1 MELEEILE
9 KEIGLSIREAKTYL
23 ALLKLGQTTTGPLSK
38 ESSVAS
44 SKLYS
49 VLSSLEERGLAS
61 HVIKGK
67 TKYFQ
72 GEDPKKIISLFKE
85 KERSIKE
92 AVREL
97 EIKNAQLKDKSSVE
111 MFEGIKAVKNLLIDL
126 SENSGKEL
134 WRGFG
139 NVDNISSEK
148 MGDFYEWW
156 GIQKENVKLS
166 NVNVLSSKNEKL
178 FKERY
183 KKYMSEMNGK
193 FFFSKHYFP
202 HDIAIIKNKVVIMH
216 LTENP
221 IAILIEN
228 KEFATNY
235 KKFFDELLFDA
246 KAL

>member
-1 MELEEILE
+1 MDIEKILGE
-9 KEIGLSIREAKTYL
+9 EIGLSERETKTYL

-44 SKLYS
+44 SKMYS
-49 VLSSLEERGLAS
+49 VLSSLEEKGLAS

-72 GEDPKKIISLFKE
+72 GADPKKITSIFNE
-85 KERSIKE
+85 KERHVKE
-92 AVREL
+92 VVIEL
-97 EIKNAQLKDKSSVE
+97 ERKKAELKENSSVE
-111 MFEGIKAVKNLLIDL
+111 MFEGIKAIKNLLIYL
-126 SENSGKEL
+126 SENAEKEK

-139 NVDNISSEK
+139 NVDNINSKE

-156 GIQKENVKLS
+156 GHQKENVKLI
-166 NVNVLSSKNEKL
+166 NVNILSSKNEKL

-183 KKYMSEMNGK
+183 KKYMQEMKGK
-193 FFFSKHYFP
+193 FFFSQHYFP
-202 HDIAIIKNKVVIMH
+202 HDIAIIKDYVIIMH
-216 LTENP
+216 LTQNP

-235 KKFFDELLFDA
+235 KKFFDELLVGS

>member
-1 MELEEILE
+1 MELEEILR
-9 KEIGLSIREAKTYL
+9 KEIGLSERQAKIYI

-38 ESSVAS
+38 ESNVAS
-44 SKLYS
+44 SKMYS
-49 VLSSLEERGLAS
+49 VLSSLEEKGLAN

-72 GEDPKKIISLFKE
+72 GENPKKIISIFME
-85 KERSIKE
+85 KERTIKE
-92 AVREL
+92 AVAEL
-97 EIKNAQLKDKSSVE
+97 ETKNAQLKNKSSVE

-139 NVDNISSEK
+139 NVDNISSKE

-156 GIQKENVKLS
+156 GNQKENVNL
-166 NVNVLSSKNEKL
+166 NNINILSSKNEKL

-183 KKYMSEMNGK
+183 KKYMKEMRGK

-202 HDIAIIKNKVVIMH
+202 HDIAITKNKVVIMH
-216 LTENP
+216 LAENP

-228 KEFATNY
+228 KELASNY
-235 KKFFDELLFDA
+235 KKFFDELLLDS